1 LELRSSNWIK
11 TSDSGYFEKLAN
23 FSQFSHPAVKPLSA
37 IRNNEISYSFNS
49 EIRNAFERSFM
60 KHILTILFLTI
71 VAFLHCAGSFTKHRG
86 LVEVGSIYGFVTNE
100 ALEPIS
106 SAQVMIAGDNES
118 ITFTNT
124 AGYFILEDLIP
135 GTYNIVVTK
144 GDYEGKNFSAD
155 AGAGKS
161 NEFNLVMKQMEM
173 GKGKISGMVVDYI
186 SSEPL
191 VVDVSITDLMLTAAS
206 DASGHF
212 TFKDLEPKTYLMK
225 FQALHYVTSHTDVMV
240 LPDETVDI
248 MMRMLKAGT
257 VITLEGIEFEFG
269 KAIIK
274 PESSPVLDEAAA
286 ILTNHPE
293 IEVEIQGHTDSIGT
307 DQANLKLSQK
317 RAEAVR
323 EYLIDVHM
331 IEPVRMIPI
340 GYGETKPIADNGTDQ
355 GRAKNRRVD
364 FLILE

>member
-1 LELRSSNWIK
+1 MKSTFVIILAVLLLTGCSTPLMK
-11 TSDSGYFEKLAN
+11 T
-23 FSQFSHPAVKPLSA
+23 
-37 IRNNEISYSFNS
+37 
-49 EIRNAFERSFM
+49 
-60 KHILTILFLTI
+60 
-71 VAFLHCAGSFTKHRG
+71 RG
-86 LVEVGSIYGFVTNE
+86 LSEVGSIYGFITNE
-100 ALEPIS
+100 TLEPIN
-106 SAQVMIAGDNES
+106 SAQVTIAGDNEY

-124 AGYFILEDLIP
+124 AGYFILDDLVP

-144 GDYEGKNFSAD
+144 GGYEGKNFSASAD
-155 AGAGKS
+155 AGKS
-161 NEFNLVMKQMEM
+161 NEFNVVMKQMQM
-173 GKGKISGMVVDYI
+173 AKGKIYGMVVDYI
-186 SSEPL
+186 SSEPI
-191 VVDVSITDLMLTAAS
+191 VVDVLIADLGLTAAS

-212 TFKDLEPKTYLMK
+212 TFEDLEPKRYLMK
-225 FQALHYVTSHTDVMV
+225 FKALNYVTSHIDVMV
-240 LPDETVDI
+240 LSDETVDI

-269 KAIIK
+269 KAVIK

-293 IEVEIQGHTDSIGT
+293 IEVEIQGHTDSIGA
-307 DQANLKLSQK
+307 DEANLKLSQK

-340 GYGETKPIADNGTDQ
+340 GYGKTKPIADNATEA

>member
-1 LELRSSNWIK
+1 MKSTFVII
-11 TSDSGYFEKLAN
+11 LA
-23 FSQFSHPAVKPLSA
+23 A
-37 IRNNEISYSFNS
+37 
-49 EIRNAFERSFM
+49 
-60 KHILTILFLTI
+60 LFLTGCSTS
-71 VAFLHCAGSFTKHRG
+71 LMKTKG
-86 LVEVGSIYGFVTNE
+86 LSEVGSIYGFVTNE

-106 SAQVMIAGDNES
+106 SAQVTIAGDNEY

-124 AGYFILEDLIP
+124 AGYFILGDLIP

-144 GDYEGKNFSAD
+144 GGYEGKNFSTKAN
-155 AGAGKS
+155 AGKS
-161 NEFNLVMKQMEM
+161 NEFNVVLEKMQM
-173 GKGKISGMVVDYI
+173 GKGKIYGMVVDYI

-191 VVDVSITDLMLTAAS
+191 VVDVSITDLMLTASS
-206 DASGHF
+206 DTSGHF
-212 TFKDLEPKTYLMK
+212 AFEDLEPKRYLMK
-225 FQALHYVTSHTDVMV
+225 FQALQYVTSYTDVMV

-269 KAIIK
+269 KAVIK

-293 IEVEIQGHTDSIGT
+293 IEVEIQGHTDSIGG
-307 DQANLKLSQK
+307 DEANLKLSQK
-317 RAEAVR
+317 RAESVR

-340 GYGETKPIADNGTDQ
+340 GYGKKQPIADNATEA

>member
-1 LELRSSNWIK
+1 MSMNNLTEEDIVRILNQKRRLLKGYKIK
-11 TSDSGYFEKLAN
+11 K
-23 FSQFSHPAVKPLSA
+23 
-37 IRNNEISYSFNS
+37 ISLFGSYIF
-49 EIRNAFERSFM
+49 
-60 KHILTILFLTI
+60 TIIFLTI
-71 VAFLHCAGSFTKHRG
+71 VASVRCAGPFTKHSG

-106 SAQVMIAGDNES
+106 SAQVTIAGDNEY

-124 AGYFILEDLIP
+124 AGYFILGDLIP
-135 GTYNIVVTK
+135 GTYNIVVSK
-144 GDYEGKNFSAD
+144 GGYEGKNFPVKAD
-155 AGAGKS
+155 AGKS
-161 NEFNLVMKQMEM
+161 NEFNVVMKQMQM
-173 GKGKISGMVVDYI
+173 GKGKIYGMVVDYI

-191 VVDVSITDLMLTAAS
+191 VVDVLIADLGLTAAS

-212 TFKDLEPKTYLMK
+212 TFEDLEPKRYLMK
-225 FQALHYVTSHTDVMV
+225 FQALNYVTSHTDIMV

-248 MMRMLKAGT
+248 MMRMLKVGT

-269 KAIIK
+269 KAVIK
-274 PESSPVLDEAAA
+274 PESSPVLDGAAA

-293 IEVEIQGHTDSIGT
+293 IEVEIQGHTDSIGA
-307 DQANLKLSQK
+307 DEANLKLSQK

-340 GYGETKPIADNGTDQ
+340 GYGKKQPIADNATEAGQ
-355 GRAKNRRVD
+355 AKNRRVN

>member
-1 LELRSSNWIK
+1 MFNR
-11 TSDSGYFEKLAN
+11 F
-23 FSQFSHPAVKPLSA
+23 SA
-37 IRNNEISYSFNS
+37 IC
-49 EIRNAFERSFM
+49 
-60 KHILTILFLTI
+60 HLFYI
-71 VAFLHCAGSFTKHRG
+71 VLLIIVTFFRCAGPFTKHSG

-100 ALEPIS
+100 TLEPIS
-106 SAQVMIAGDNES
+106 SAQVMIAGDNEY

-124 AGYFILEDLIP
+124 AGYFILADIIP

-144 GDYEGKNFSAD
+144 GGYEGKNFSANAD
-155 AGAGKS
+155 ADKS
-161 NEFNLVMKQMEM
+161 NEFNVVMKQMQM
-173 GKGKISGMVVDYI
+173 AKGKIYGMVVDYI

-191 VVDVSITDLMLTAAS
+191 VVEVLIADLGLTAAS

-212 TFKDLEPKTYLMK
+212 TFEDLEPKRYLMK

-257 VITLEGIEFEFG
+257 VISLEGIEFEFG
-269 KAIIK
+269 KAVIK

-293 IEVEIQGHTDSIGT
+293 IEIEIQGHTDGIGA
-307 DQANLKLSQK
+307 DEANRKLSQK

-331 IEPVRMIPI
+331 VEPVRMIPI
-340 GYGETKPIADNGTDQ
+340 GYGKKQPIADNNTEE
-355 GRAKNRRVD
+355 GRKKNRRVN